1 MSARLAESRPHGHP
15 YKELMK
21 RIFNAGIAAL
31 LFGSVAMA
39 QAATANFGHGF
50 PEGSIHHQAATE
62 FAEKVNSLTDG
73 SINIHVFHSGQLGS
87 AREMFEGL
95 QLGTLEMTWVPTARI
110 SGFAPQLQLF
120 DLPFLFKDMDFLEE
134 VVDGDVG
141 KQLLDSLASQQ
152 VTGVGF
158 YIDGFKAMTA
168 NKPLR
173 TLSDFD
179 GVKFRTM
186 ESDIVMSFYRSL
198 GANPVPMDYAEVYN
212 GLQMGT
218 IDAQENPIVLIHDM
232 KFHEVQKHLTVSE
245 HAALAGVLVYSTQ
258 WFDALTPEQQTA
270 LMDAGRDLV
279 KRQRQLA
286 KEVERKDLAAIRD
299 AGTEI
304 HTLSAEEKQ
313 PLREASQGIRAEYAK
328 KHGDTLLKQIEAEA
342 AK

>member
-1 MSARLAESRPHGHP
+1 MGKSIDA
-15 YKELMK
+15 KKTMK
-21 RIFNAGIAAL
+21 RILSLSIAAL
-31 LFGSVAMA
+31 FFSSAAVAKPVS
-39 QAATANFGHGF
+39 ANFGHGF
-50 PEGSIHHQAATE
+50 PQGSIHHEAATE
-62 FAEKVNSLTDG
+62 FAKEVSERSDG
-73 SINIHVFHSGQLGS
+73 AINVHVFHSGQLGS

-95 QLGTLEMTWVPTARI
+95 QLGSLEMTWVPTARI

-120 DLPFLFKDMDFLEE
+120 DLPFVFKDMDFLEQ

-141 KQLLDSLASQQ
+141 TKLLDSLAEQQ

-173 TLSDFD
+173 TLEDFN

-186 ESDIVMSFYRSL
+186 ESEIVMSFYRSL

-218 IDAQENPIVLIHDM
+218 IDAQENPVVLIHDM
-232 KFHEVQKHLTVSE
+232 KFQEVQKHLTISE

-258 WFDALTPEQQTA
+258 WFKGLTDEQQA
-270 LMDAGRDLV
+270 MLMDAGRKLV

-286 KEVERKDLAAIRD
+286 QDVEKKDLDAIRN
-299 AGTEI
+299 AGVTVYA
-304 HTLSAEEKQ
+304 LSAEEKQ
-313 PLREASQGIRAEYAK
+313 PLREATKGIQSEYVK
-328 KHGDTLLKQIEAEA
+328 KNGDELLKQIEAQA
-342 AK
+342 SK

>member
-1 MSARLAESRPHGHP
+1 
-15 YKELMK
+15 MK
-21 RIFNAGIAAL
+21 RILSVGIAAL
-31 LFGSVAMA
+31 FVSSAAMA
-39 QAATANFGHGF
+39 QTISANFGHGF
-50 PEGSIHHQAATE
+50 PEGSIHHKAATE
-62 FAEKVNSLTDG
+62 FAEEVTKLSDG
-73 SINIHVFHSGQLGS
+73 SIDIHVFHSGQLGS

-120 DLPFLFKDMDFLEE
+120 DLPFIFKDMDFLEE
-134 VVDGDVG
+134 VVDGSVG
-141 KQLLDSLASQQ
+141 QQLLDSLADQQ

-173 TLSDFD
+173 TLEDFD

-186 ESDIVMSFYRSL
+186 ESEIVMSFYRSL

-232 KFHEVQKHLTVSE
+232 KFYEVQKHLTVSE

-258 WFDALTPEQQTA
+258 WFDGLNDEQQSI
-270 LMDAGRDLV
+270 LMNAGRKLV

-286 KEVERKDLAAIRD
+286 RDIEKKDLDVIRD
-299 AGTEI
+299 AGTKVY
-304 HTLSAEEKQ
+304 TLSPEEKK
-313 PLREASQGIRAEYAK
+313 PLREASQGIQAEYVK
-328 KHGDTLLKQIEAEA
+328 KHGDKLLKQIEAEA
-342 AK
+342 G